1 MGQKGYTIYKKNLE
15 VEEQE
20 ELREELT
27 AKPFV
32 AKNSMSKQVKFPI
45 YRESKQKFYVPRFYG
60 IQKYGVPKE
69 IKLSDGEDINI
80 EFNGSLREHQ
90 KPVVEDFV
98 NHVKKNSCGLLELF
112 CGYGKTVLALNI
124 ISKLKKKTLVIVHKE
139 FLLNQWVERIEQF
152 LPMARIGRIQGSIV
166 DTDDKDIVIG
176 MLQSISMKTYPISLF
191 QEFGFTIIDETH
203 HISAEVFS
211 NSLFKI
217 VTKYM
222 LGLSATMNRKDG
234 LTKVFKMFLGDV
246 VVKKQRE
253 DDTPVT
259 VKAIEYHTE
268 DEYFNE
274 TIYNFKGQ
282 THYSLMISKLCE
294 FNPRREF
301 VLRVL
306 VDTLKQAKK
315 DKERM
320 QVMILAHNKNLL
332 HYLYEAIEYRKI
344 ASVGYYIGGMKQ
356 KDLKKSEDKQVIIAT
371 YAMAEEALD
380 IKTLTTLIM
389 ATPKTD
395 VTQAVGRILRS
406 TDHKPLVIDIVDI
419 HETFK
424 RQWLKRKRFYN
435 SNKYKIMYSEDY
447 DTNEWVISQSTRGK
461 KAISNEKQTKITDIK
476 LKSKLKTTKQQ
487 DLLTGASVLD
497 AFI

>member
-301 VLRVL
+301 ILRVL

-419 HETFK
+419 HETFR

-447 DTNEWVISQSTRGK
+447 NSNEWVISQSTRGK
-461 KAISNEKQTKITDIK
+461 KAKSNEKQNKLTDIK

>member
-1 MGQKGYTIYKKNLE
+1 MTENYLGQKGYTIYKNNLS

-20 ELREELT
+20 QIRFELM

-32 AKNSMSKQVKFPI
+32 PKNSMAKPVSFPI

-60 IQKYGVPKE
+60 IKKYGIPK
-69 IKLSDGEDINI
+69 INKISDGININI
-80 EFNGSLREHQ
+80 EFNGDLRDHQ
-90 KPVVEDFV
+90 KPVVNDYIK
-98 NHVKKNSCGLLELF
+98 HVKKNDCGLLELF

-152 LPMARIGRIQGSIV
+152 LPSARIGRIQASVV
-166 DTDDKDIVIG
+166 DVDDKDIVIG
-176 MLQSISMKTYPISLF
+176 MLQSISMKTYPIEMF

-203 HISAEVFS
+203 HISAEIFS

-246 VVKKQRE
+246 VVKKKRE

-259 VKAIEYHTE
+259 VKAVEYHTN

-301 VLRVL
+301 ILKIL
-306 VDTLKQAKK
+306 VDALRTSKK
-315 DKERM
+315 NKERM

-332 HYLYEAIEYRKI
+332 HYLYDAIEHRKI

-356 KDLKKSEDKQVIIAT
+356 KDLKASEDKDVIIAT

-406 TDHKPLVIDIVDI
+406 TDHKPLVFDIIDIHD
-419 HETFK
+419 TFK
-424 RQWLKRKRFYN
+424 RQWLKRKKFYN
-435 SNKYKIMYSEDY
+435 SNKYKILYCENY
-447 DTNEWVISQSTRGK
+447 DSNIWSDVSGTKKSAGKGKIIKKKPEITGVSTL
-461 KAISNEKQTKITDIK
+461 N
-476 LKSKLKTTKQQ
+476 
-487 DLLTGASVLD
+487 